1 MRREQIATSERS
13 GRDVGIRIAL
23 FGQPLVT
30 SDDRATEYT
39 LPRKTLHVL
48 AFLIVN
54 RQRPMMRDAVAFAL
68 FPDDD
73 EETARNALRR
83 NLSYLLSTLPNGR
96 RFIEVDTER
105 LAWIA
110 EGPAHVDVIAFE
122 QAVREGRDAD
132 ALLEYAGPLLP
143 TIYDEWT
150 TSERERLRDMHHEV
164 LSRVVAA
171 QRSQR
176 NYDAATATAHQ
187 LLSDDP
193 WREDI
198 VRQLMS
204 VRYEAGD
211 RAGSLAA
218 FDRFARLLRGE
229 MQAEPMP
236 ETIALR
242 DAVLRGARLA
252 TSDARRSALVAPTSA
267 DPTLP
272 HVGRDAAMKDAY
284 AAWHVAAD
292 GRASVLFVS
301 GEAGVG
307 KSRFATE
314 LVRTAEREGGF
325 IVRGYTSAGGEQ
337 RPYEAFME
345 ALHGAASLLDEQ
357 VGAQT
362 ADDRAGRLRLFEAVR
377 RHVIEVSRARPMVL
391 VLEDVH
397 WAGAATIN
405 LLELLARR
413 LGNAPVLIVATARS
427 DELPRAHPLRALR
440 RRLSGEGL
448 STEIVLGRLNAD
460 DALRAA
466 RAALPQS
473 VGDAQVTD
481 ALRWVDGVPLL
492 LAEVVRELGAGR
504 ASNAASMTALVA
516 ERFGR
521 LSPDAETAIV
531 FGAVLGERFDLETI
545 VAATG
550 WRDDQMLDAIGELV
564 DAGFV
569 RATAQLGNL
578 AFAFTHDLVRVAAIE
593 RMSPSDVVRA
603 HGLVARA
610 MEAQSPG
617 DRARSRAIAVHFA
630 EAGERTRAAAHS
642 VTAAQYALDVFANAD
657 ARESAALGVSLCDE
671 NDPAQ
676 HGLLWN
682 LLDLRERSL
691 GRLGAT
697 AEQRAD
703 AQLLVKL
710 ADTDDRRVEAL
721 TRLFEA
727 FRNDPDGRHDT
738 VTTFAKQI
746 DAMPTAAARCAYE
759 HAVARNAYMDGD
771 FAEGRSMAL
780 GVADAFAALGD
791 ERSATKARFLG
802 ILCLARLGS
811 FPEAC
816 AEVDRLRPRLEA
828 SDDLVLR
835 WEFHIT
841 ASVAY
846 GETDRPGALD
856 EAGRALA
863 LALRMGDR
871 YAEARAR
878 HNIGTL
884 SSKIGRYDRALA
896 EHEATLAAC
905 RDIDDAVGIRDALLN
920 VASVLLFCGDSERS
934 RPLLYEVDEEAT
946 PWLALRCTIMRGV
959 AARQSDELEE
969 AERYVLAAQT
979 RARDLGATFY
989 YARVACELATLRIAQ
1004 SRFDEAATHIRSAL
1018 EAFATMGKP
1027 DIEIEALALSAH
1039 IRAALGDADG
1049 ARVHVQ
1055 QALESARERRLQN
1068 ANEIF
1073 WNVAAAYARI
1083 GDDDEAHR
1091 FAGEA
1096 VAAAVTEAMGMPAD
1110 LAECFLGLRP
1120 NREAVAYLWNR
1131 DIWGTHS

>member
-1 MRREQIATSERS
+1 MRREVIGTSERPA
-13 GRDVGIRIAL
+13 RDVGIRVAL

-30 SDDRATEYT
+30 SDDRASEYP

-54 RQRPMMRDAVAFAL
+54 RQRPMMRDAVAFTL
-68 FPDDD
+68 FPDD
-73 EETARNALRR
+73 EEDAARNALRR
-83 NLSYLLSTLPNGR
+83 NLSYLLGALPNGR
-96 RFIEVDTER
+96 RFIDVDSER

-110 EGPAHVDVIAFE
+110 DSPAHVDVIAFE

-164 LSRVVAA
+164 LSRVVAT
-171 QRSQR
+171 QRSLR

-204 VRYEAGD
+204 IRYEAGD
-211 RAGSLAA
+211 RAGSLAT
-218 FDRFARLLRGE
+218 FDRFSHVLRGE

-252 TSDARRSALVAPTSA
+252 TSEAHRSVLASPASS
-267 DPTLP
+267 DPALP
-272 HVGRDAAMKDAY
+272 HVGRDAAMQNAY
-284 AAWHVAAD
+284 AAWHASAD

-301 GEAGVG
+301 GESGVG

-314 LVRTAEREGGF
+314 LVRVAEREGGF

-337 RPYEAFME
+337 RPYEAFIE
-345 ALHGAASLLDEQ
+345 ALHGAAALLDEQ

-377 RHVIEVSRARPMVL
+377 RHVVDVSRARPMVL

-413 LGNAPVLIVATARS
+413 LGDAPVLIVATARS
-427 DELPRAHPLRALR
+427 DELARAHPLRALR

-448 STEIVLGRLNAD
+448 ATEIVLGRLNAD

-473 VGDAQVTD
+473 IGDAQVTE
-481 ALRWVDGVPLL
+481 ALRWVEGVPVL

-569 RATAQLGNL
+569 RATAQLGTL

-593 RMSPSDVVRA
+593 RMSPNDVVRA

-610 MEAQSPG
+610 MAAQSPG

-630 EAGERTRAAAHS
+630 EAGERTRAAAHFL
-642 VTAAQYALDVFANAD
+642 TAAQYALDVFANAD
-657 ARESAALGVSLCDE
+657 ARESATLGFDLCDE

-676 HGLLWN
+676 RDLRWN
-682 LLDLRERSL
+682 LLELRERSL
-691 GRLGAT
+691 ARIGAT

-703 AQLLVKL
+703 VERLVNL
-710 ADTDDRRVEAL
+710 ADTEDRRVEAL
-721 TRLFEA
+721 SRLFEA
-727 FRNDPDGRHDT
+727 FRNDPAGRHDA
-738 VTTFAKQI
+738 VTAFAKQI
-746 DAMPTAAARCAYE
+746 DAMPSAAARCAYE
-759 HAVARNAYMDGD
+759 YAVARNAYMDGD
-771 FAEGRSMAL
+771 FAESRAKAF

-791 ERSATKARFLG
+791 ERSATKAHFLG

-811 FPEAC
+811 FPEAV
-816 AEVDRLRPRLEA
+816 AEIGRLRPRLDA

-846 GETDRPGALD
+846 GETERPAALD
-856 EAGRALA
+856 EAARALA
-863 LALRMGDR
+863 LALRIGDR
-871 YAEARAR
+871 FAEARAH

-884 SSKIGRYDRALA
+884 SSKIGRYDRALT

-905 RDIDDAVGIRDALLN
+905 RDIGDTVGIRDALLN

-934 RPLLYEVDEEAT
+934 RHLLYEVNEEAT

-959 AARQSDELEE
+959 VARQSDELDA
-969 AERYVLAAQT
+969 AERYFLETQT
-979 RARDLGATFY
+979 QARELGATFY
-989 YARVACELATLRIAQ
+989 DARVACELATLRIAQ
-1004 SRFDEAATHIRSAL
+1004 RRFDEAAAHVGYAL
-1018 EAFATMGKP
+1018 ETFATMGKP
-1027 DIEIEALALSAH
+1027 DVEIEALALSAH
-1039 IRAALGDADG
+1039 IRAALGDRDG
-1049 ARVHVQ
+1049 ARGHVR
-1055 QALESARERRLQN
+1055 QAVDRVRERRVQH

-1073 WNVAAAYARI
+1073 WNVAAAYAHI
-1083 GDDDEAHR
+1083 GEHETAQR

-1096 VAAAVTEAMGMPAD
+1096 VAAAVFEAMGMPAD
-1110 LAECFLGLRP
+1110 LAECFLGLRS
-1120 NREAVAYLWNR
+1120 NRDAVAYLWS
-1131 DIWGTHS
+1131 GTLGA

>member
-1 MRREQIATSERS
+1 
-13 GRDVGIRIAL
+13 
-23 FGQPLVT
+23 
-30 SDDRATEYT
+30 
-39 LPRKTLHVL
+39 
-48 AFLIVN
+48 
-54 RQRPMMRDAVAFAL
+54 
-68 FPDDD
+68 
-73 EETARNALRR
+73 
-83 NLSYLLSTLPNGR
+83 
-96 RFIEVDTER
+96 
-105 LAWIA
+105 
-110 EGPAHVDVIAFE
+110 
-122 QAVREGRDAD
+122 
-132 ALLEYAGPLLP
+132 
-143 TIYDEWT
+143 
-150 TSERERLRDMHHEV
+150 MHHEV
-164 LSRVVAA
+164 LSRVVAT
-171 QRSQR
+171 QRSLR

-204 VRYEAGD
+204 IRYEAGD
-211 RAGSLAA
+211 RAGSLAT
-218 FDRFARLLRGE
+218 FDRFSQMLRGE
-229 MQAEPMP
+229 MEAEPMP

-252 TSDARRSALVAPTSA
+252 TSDAHRSALVPASA
-267 DPTLP
+267 DPALP
-272 HVGRDAAMKDAY
+272 YVGRDAAMQNAY
-284 AAWHVAAD
+284 AAWHAAAD
-292 GRASVLFVS
+292 GRAAVLFVS
-301 GEAGVG
+301 GESGVG

-325 IVRGYTSAGGEQ
+325 IVRGYTSPGGEQ
-337 RPYEAFME
+337 RPYEAFVE
-345 ALHGAASLLDEQ
+345 ALHGAAALLDEQ

-377 RHVIEVSRARPMVL
+377 RHVVDVSRARPMVL

-413 LGNAPVLIVATARS
+413 LGDAPVLIVATARS
-427 DELPRAHPLRALR
+427 DELARAHPLRALR
-440 RRLSGEGL
+440 RRLSAEGL

-473 VGDAQVTD
+473 IGDAQVTD
-481 ALRWVDGVPLL
+481 ALRWVEGVPVL

-610 MEAQSPG
+610 MAAQSPG
-617 DRARSRAIAVHFA
+617 NRARSRAIAVHFA
-630 EAGERTRAAAHS
+630 EAGERTRAAAHFL
-642 VTAAQYALDVFANAD
+642 TAAQYALDVFANAD
-657 ARESAALGVSLCDE
+657 ARESATLGFALCDA
-671 NDPAQ
+671 NDPSQ
-676 HGLLWN
+676 HELRWN

-691 GRLGAT
+691 GRIGAT

-703 AQLLVKL
+703 AEQLVKL
-710 ADTDDRRVEAL
+710 ADTEDRHIEAL
-721 TRLFEA
+721 RRLFEA
-727 FRNDPDGRHDT
+727 FRNDPAGRHDA
-738 VTTFAKQI
+738 VTAFAKHI
-746 DAMPTAAARCAYE
+746 DTMPSAAARCAYE
-759 HAVARNAYMDGD
+759 YAVARNAYMDGD
-771 FAEGRSMAL
+771 FAEARAKAF
-780 GVADAFAALGD
+780 GVADACAALGD

-802 ILCLARLGS
+802 ILCLVRLGS
-811 FPEAC
+811 FPEAV
-816 AEVDRLRPRLEA
+816 AEIDRVRSPLDA

-846 GETDRPGALD
+846 GEAERPRALD
-856 EAGRALA
+856 EAGQALA
-863 LALRMGDR
+863 LALRIGDR
-871 YAEARAR
+871 FAEARAH

-905 RDIDDAVGIRDALLN
+905 RDIGDTVGIRDALLN

-934 RPLLYEVDEEAT
+934 RQLLYEVDEEAT

-959 AARQSDELEE
+959 VARQSDELDS
-969 AERYVLAAQT
+969 AERYFLATQT
-979 RARDLGATFY
+979 QAHELGATFY
-989 YARVACELATLRIAQ
+989 DARATCELATLRIAQ
-1004 SRFDEAATHIRSAL
+1004 CRFDEAATHIGRAL

-1027 DIEIEALALSAH
+1027 DVEIEALALSAH
-1039 IRAALGDADG
+1039 IRAALDDMDG
-1049 ARVHVQ
+1049 AREHAR
-1055 QALESARERRLQN
+1055 QALDRVRERRVQH
-1068 ANEIF
+1068 ANEIY

-1083 GDDDEAHR
+1083 GEHDTAQR
-1091 FAGEA
+1091 LAGEA
-1096 VAAAVTEAMGMPAD
+1096 VAAAISEAMGMPAD

-1120 NREAVAYLWNR
+1120 NREAVAHLWSVTL
-1131 DIWGTHS
+1131 GA